1 MPIFANMIFTEEFAV
16 VKVFLVV
23 FVILEI
29 LQAVF
34 PEYARR
40 IEHGMPKDEEPSD
53 EGIFLVRAVGIF
65 FAAAGAVMFF
75 YEAEL

>member
-1 MPIFANMIFTEEFAV
+1 M
-16 VKVFLVV
+16 VKVFPVV

-40 IEHGMPKDEEPSD
+40 IEHGMPKDKEPSD
-53 EGIFLVRAVGIF
+53 EGIFLVRAVGIL
-65 FAAAGAVMFF
+65 FAVVGTVMFF
-75 YEAEL
+75 TASD